1 MTTNNNTN
9 VISWFDYLP
18 YDVRLHFTQCRTT
31 KADIPILLEAKWQW
45 AKNSKCYN
53 SFTKEDILAG
63 ILRLLDRKNLA
74 SITKLTTEEW
84 RNLTK

>member
-1 MTTNNNTN
+1 MTTSNKNST
-9 VISWFDYLP
+9 VSWIDYLP
-18 YDVRLHFTQCRTT
+18 YDVRLRLAQCQTT

-74 SITKLTTEEW
+74 NITKLTTEEW
-84 RNLTK
+84 KNLVK